1 MGKTMEE
8 TFAQDMAGKCSGISP
23 SDTQNKEGITEIRP
37 VEEDFSSPTPVKRK
51 ERPRIQSKDELAQLP
66 EKYATLL
73 EVFGRLMSSL
83 RLLNLRK
90 KSPTFQN
97 VRRQIEILAGR
108 KFLPSH
114 LAQIK
119 YILPEAVQIDKI
131 LVHDEKTKCMKV
143 EMNIRLLSD
152 VVKHHDEDES
162 VYVALSTIFS
172 SRLRDFNAKHP
183 EQVCDIPEAEL
194 PDPFNEKRTPIKE
207 YLTSQNLPTLCE
219 TEMLNSSH
227 LPPFFQPL
235 FNQKTAIADM
245 ETTDIPSPVKSASEV
260 NEVFESVRSSSAS
273 YTSANMTETTPM
285 KPLVGNDG
293 LTAVTPAQSTPLRPI
308 SSLICDDQNK
318 MTSSHKQSTASAKK
332 ALNFASFDGEET
344 VFSHKQKQK
353 SVCPSDLV
361 PLIHQI
367 FQSVKFNPITKAE
380 LVHKIIMN
388 SLEFDDHSEIETQME
403 NLEKLAP
410 DWFFKKM
417 APSGDLMYNVRKVS
431 DLKSVCEKINAM

>member
-1 MGKTMEE
+1 MGKTVEE
-8 TFAQDMAGKCSGISP
+8 TSEQDMAGKCSGISP
-23 SDTQNKEGITEIRP
+23 SETQNKEGIAEICQI
-37 VEEDFSSPTPVKRK
+37 EEDFSSPTPVKGK

-73 EVFGRLMSSL
+73 EFFGRLMSSL

-90 KSPTFQN
+90 KRPTFQN
-97 VRRQIEILAGR
+97 VRSQIEILTGR
-108 KFLPSH
+108 KFLLSH

-131 LVHDEKTKCMKV
+131 LVHDEKTKCMKA
-143 EMNIRLLSD
+143 EMNIGLLSD
-152 VVKHHDEDES
+152 VVKHRDEDES

-172 SRLRDFNAKHP
+172 SRLRDFSDKHP
-183 EQVCDIPEAEL
+183 EVCDIPEAEL
-194 PDPFNEKRTPIKE
+194 PDPFNQKRTTVTE

-219 TEMLNSSH
+219 TEMLNLSH
-227 LPPFFQPL
+227 LPPSFKTHFY
-235 FNQKTAIADM
+235 QKTAIADM
-245 ETTDIPSPVKSASEV
+245 ETTDIFKSACEV
-260 NEVFESVRSSSAS
+260 NEVFERARSSSALYS
-273 YTSANMTETTPM
+273 SANMSETTPM

-332 ALNFASFDGEET
+332 ALNFTSFDSEET
-344 VFSHKQKQK
+344 IFSQKQKQK
-353 SVCPSDLV
+353 SVCLSDLV
-361 PLIHQI
+361 LLIHQI
-367 FQSVKFNPITKAE
+367 FQSVKFYPITKAE
-380 LVHKIIMN
+380 LVQKIIMN
-388 SLEFDDHSEIETQME
+388 SFEFDNHSEVETQME

-417 APSGDLMYNVRKVS
+417 APSGDLLYKVRKVS

>member
-1 MGKTMEE
+1 MGKTIEE
-8 TFAQDMAGKCSGISP
+8 TFAQDMAGKCSGIPP
-23 SDTQNKEGITEIRP
+23 SETQNKEAIAEISP

-51 ERPRIQSKDELAQLP
+51 ERPRIQSQDELAQLP

-73 EVFGRLMSSL
+73 EFFGRLMSSL

-90 KSPTFQN
+90 KRPIFQN

-119 YILPEAVQIDKI
+119 YILPEAIQIDKI
-131 LVHDEKTKCMKV
+131 LVHNEKTKCMKV
-143 EMNIRLLSD
+143 EMNIGLLSD
-152 VVKHHDEDES
+152 VVKHRDEDES

-172 SRLRDFNAKHP
+172 SRLKDFSAKHP
-183 EQVCDIPEAEL
+183 EGCDIPEAEL
-194 PDPFNEKRTPIKE
+194 PDPFNEKRTTIKE

-235 FNQKTAIADM
+235 FYQKTAIADM
-245 ETTDIPSPVKSASEV
+245 ETTDIPSPVKSASEI
-260 NEVFESVRSSSAS
+260 NEVFESVRSSSAA

-308 SSLICDDQNK
+308 SSLIYDDQNK
-318 MTSSHKQSTASAKK
+318 ITSSLKQSTASAKK
-332 ALNFASFDGEET
+332 ALNFASFDGEVT
-344 VFSHKQKQK
+344 VFSHKQKQN

-388 SLEFDDHSEIETQME
+388 SLEFDDHSEVETQME